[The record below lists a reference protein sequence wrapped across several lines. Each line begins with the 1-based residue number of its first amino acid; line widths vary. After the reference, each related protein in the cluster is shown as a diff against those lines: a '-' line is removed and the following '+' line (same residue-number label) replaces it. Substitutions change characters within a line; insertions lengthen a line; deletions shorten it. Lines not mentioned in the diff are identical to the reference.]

1 MREMFVGS
9 TMQEEKSVMW
19 QVTGEADVQINTNSE
34 VSPPA
39 EKATPHT
46 ILYVLKLLYIN
57 C

>member
-19 QVTGEADVQINTNSE
+19 QVTGEADVRINTNSE